1 MKPALKDQ
9 IIRDVE
15 SLSEGKQ
22 IQVATFIKSLKNSGV
37 PMSMTGKEAVRLFA
51 GTMDEASAK
60 EMQLAVEE
68 GCEIV
73 DAEGW

>member
-15 SLSEGKQ
+15 SLSEDKQ
-22 IQVATFIKSLKNSGV
+22 LQVATFIKALKNKAL
-37 PMSMTGKEAVRLFA
+37 MSMTGKEAIRLFA
-51 GTMDEASAK
+51 GTIDETSAR
-60 EMQLAVEE
+60 EMQNTAEE

>member
-15 SLSEGKQ
+15 SLPEDQQLK
-22 IQVATFIKSLKNSGV
+22 VATFIKTLKGNAL
-37 PMSMTGKEAVRLFA
+37 PKNMTGKEAIRLFA
-51 GTMDEASAK
+51 GTLDEASAH
-60 EMQLAVEE
+60 EMKRAVEE

>member
-1 MKPALKDQ
+1 MKSALKDQ

-15 SLSEGKQ
+15 SLPEDQ
-22 IQVATFIKSLKNSGV
+22 QLRVATFIKALKNIAA
-37 PMSMTGKEAVRLFA
+37 PKSMTGKEAVRLFA
-51 GTMDEASAK
+51 GTMDETSAR
-60 EMQLAVEE
+60 EMKRAVDE

>member
-9 IIRDVE
+9 IIKDVE
-15 SLSEGKQ
+15 SLSEDKQ
-22 IQVATFIKSLKNSGV
+22 LQVAIFIKALIKNAA
-37 PMSMTGKEAVRLFA
+37 PKTMSGKEAIRLFA
-51 GTMDEASAK
+51 GTLDETSAR
-60 EMQLAVEE
+60 EMQKAVEE

>member
-15 SLSEGKQ
+15 SLPEDQ
-22 IQVATFIKSLKNSGV
+22 QRQVATFIKTLKSNA
-37 PMSMTGKEAVRLFA
+37 PPKSMTGKEAVRLFA
-51 GTMDEASAK
+51 GTLDEACAH
-60 EMQLAVEE
+60 EMKRAVEE
-68 GCEIV
+68 GCETV

>member
-9 IIRDVE
+9 IIKDVE
-15 SLSEGKQ
+15 SLSEDKQ
-22 IQVATFIKSLKNSGV
+22 LQVATFIKALKNSAA
-37 PMSMTGKEAVRLFA
+37 PKNMTGKEAIQLFG
-51 GTMDEASAK
+51 GTLDEKSAN
-60 EMQLAVEE
+60 EMLKIVEE